1 MARRSKVDME
11 RSFYDQFARWD
22 HDYRAAALKVLT
34 ILHDQLPAKPQR
46 APEPQQEPLL
56 REQ

>member
-1 MARRSKVDME
+1 MARRRKVDME
-11 RSFYDQFARWD
+11 RSWFDTFAKWGRED
-22 HDYRAAALKVLT
+22 RAAALKVLT

-56 REQ
+56 KEQ